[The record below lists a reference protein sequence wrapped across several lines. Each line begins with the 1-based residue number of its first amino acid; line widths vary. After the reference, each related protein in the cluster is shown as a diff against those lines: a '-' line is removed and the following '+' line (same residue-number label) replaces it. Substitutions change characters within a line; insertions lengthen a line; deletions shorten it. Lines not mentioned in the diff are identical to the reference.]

1 MWRAHRGSQKSFPRA
16 GAAVQCASSPD
27 IRRVTGRTFKSALAQ
42 VRSSLDYPDKPH
54 WFTARR
60 TRGRSATN
68 TIEVKTQSVRGT
80 AGSREADGAQSA
92 VKRLIHGRVPSLA
105 NGKKNGALEA
115 ISRRP
120 SPRKDFD
127 ANAEALIQLGLGRI
141 ISLVIDLASG
151 EMIEAAMIGR
161 DSMVGA
167 ASAMN
172 GQISLNKAIVQLAGT
187 GSSLDA
193 GQFRKV
199 ADQSAN
205 LPCNFDPP

>member
-1 MWRAHRGSQKSFPRA
+1 MRPASGLRRSDFPHS
-16 GAAVQCASSPD
+16 G
-27 IRRVTGRTFKSALAQ
+27 
-42 VRSSLDYPDKPH
+42 
-54 WFTARR
+54 
-60 TRGRSATN
+60 
-68 TIEVKTQSVRGT
+68 
-80 AGSREADGAQSA
+80 
-92 VKRLIHGRVPSLA
+92 
-105 NGKKNGALEA
+105 
-115 ISRRP
+115 
-120 SPRKDFD
+120 
-127 ANAEALIQLGLGRI
+127 I

-199 ADQSAN
+199 ADQSATFRVILN
-205 LPCNFDPP
+205 RHEELLFAQAQQSCRLQCDPCAGGAIGALVAALT